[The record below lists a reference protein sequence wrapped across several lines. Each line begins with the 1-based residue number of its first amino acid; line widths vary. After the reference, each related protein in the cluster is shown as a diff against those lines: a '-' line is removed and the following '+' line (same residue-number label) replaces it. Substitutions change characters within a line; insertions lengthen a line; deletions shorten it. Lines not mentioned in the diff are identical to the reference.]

1 MLLNN
6 RFLIILSLI
15 IFFSCD
21 SNKSEDGYKNGVVVS
36 AKIEASQ
43 AGISILKQGGNAF
56 DAMIATDLALSV
68 VYPNA
73 GNLGGGGFM
82 IYRLNDHSTGSL
94 DFREKSPS
102 LSTKDMYLD
111 KEGNEIKGLSINGSL
126 AIGIPGTVAGLFEVY
141 DKFGTLPLETLFAP
155 AIELAEKGFILTK
168 RQANSLNFSK
178 GQINSIND
186 SLSLFNKHFK
196 EGDLFINKSL
206 SNSLKLILKN
216 GRDEFY
222 QGSISK
228 EIIEY
233 VNQRNGILKEEDF
246 QNYKAVWR
254 KPVSFKYKDLNI
266 ISMGPPSS
274 GGIVL
279 GQIFK
284 MIEPFDVSKFNH
296 NSTEY
301 IQLLVEAERRAFADR
316 SKYLGDP
323 DFNYIPVNELLS
335 RNYLSN
341 RMKNFSFENSTKSES
356 ISPGGIDFKES
367 EETTH
372 YSIVDRFGNA
382 VSVTTTLNGNYGS
395 KIFPPKL
402 GFFLNNEMDDFS
414 IKPGVPNMFGLTGG
428 EINSIEPNKRM
439 LSSMTPTI
447 VEKNNKLHLILGSP
461 GGPTIITSVL
471 QTILNFENFNFN
483 INKAVNS
490 PRFHHLWLPDLI
502 YYEPKAIV
510 NKDKQS
516 LLDKDYYLNDYPSS
530 IGRVD
535 AIHVDENGILFGAA
549 DKRGDDKSVGY

>member
-1 MLLNN
+1 MFFKN
-6 RFLIILSLI
+6 RFLIILSSI

-21 SNKSEDGYKNGVVVS
+21 SNSSEVGYKNGVVVS
-36 AKIEASQ
+36 AKVEASQ

-73 GNLGGGGFM
+73 GNLGGGGFL
-82 IYRLNDHSTGSL
+82 IYRLSDHSIGSL
-94 DFREKSPS
+94 DYREKAPS
-102 LSTKDMYLD
+102 LSTKGMYLD
-111 KEGNEIKGLSINGSL
+111 NEGNEIKNLSIDGSL

-141 DKFGTLPLETLFAP
+141 DKFGSLPLEALFAP
-155 AIELAEKGFILTK
+155 AIELAEKGFYLTK
-168 RQANSLNFSK
+168 RQAYSLNSSKNLINSLND
-178 GQINSIND
+178 SIP
-186 SLSLFNKHFK
+186 LFNKDFK

-206 SNSLKLILKN
+206 SKSLKLILKN
-216 GRDEFY
+216 GKDEFY

-233 VNQRNGILKEEDF
+233 VNKRNGILKEEDF
-246 QNYKAVWR
+246 KNYKPVWR
-254 KPVSFKYKDLNI
+254 NPVTFKYKDLNI

-284 MIEPFDVSKFNH
+284 MIEPFDISQFNH
-296 NSTEY
+296 NSIKY

-316 SKYLGDP
+316 SEYLGDP
-323 DFNYIPVNELLS
+323 DFNYIPINELLS
-335 RNYLSN
+335 NNYLSN
-341 RMKNFSFENSTKSES
+341 RMNNFSFERSTNSES
-356 ISPGGIDFKES
+356 ISPGEVNFKES

-447 VEKNNKLHLILGSP
+447 VEKDNKLHLVLGSP

-471 QTILNFENFNFN
+471 QTILNFEDFNFD
-483 INKAVNS
+483 INKSVNS
-490 PRFHHLWLPDLI
+490 PRFYHLWLPDLI
-502 YYEPKAIV
+502 YYESKAIL
-510 NKDKQS
+510 NHEKQS
-516 LLDKDYYLNDYPSS
+516 LIEKGYYLNNYPTS

-535 AIHVDENGILFGAA
+535 AIHVNEDGIIFGAA
-549 DKRGDDKSVGY
+549 DERGDDKSIGY

>member
-1 MLLNN
+1 MYFKNISP
-6 RFLIILSLI
+6 IILLSVIL
-15 IFFSCD
+15 FSC
-21 SNKSEDGYKNGVVVS
+21 NNNNNENGYKNGVVVS

-43 AGISILKQGGNAF
+43 AGLSILKLGGNAF

-82 IYRLNDHSTGSL
+82 VYRLSDNSIGSL

-111 KEGNEIKGLSINGSL
+111 ENGNEINGLSINGAL

-141 DKFGTLPLETLFAP
+141 NKFGSLPLETLFAP
-155 AIELAEKGFILTK
+155 AIKLAEEGFHLTK
-168 RQANSLNFSK
+168 RQANSLNSSK
-178 GQINSIND
+178 NLINSIND
-186 SLSLFNKHFK
+186 SLFLFNKNFK
-196 EGDLFINKSL
+196 EGDLFVNKSL
-206 SNSLKLILKN
+206 SKSLKLILKN
-216 GRDEFY
+216 GRNEFY
-222 QGSISK
+222 KGSISK
-228 EIIEY
+228 EIINY
-233 VNQRNGILKEEDF
+233 VNERNGILKKEDF
-246 QNYKAVWR
+246 ENYTAEWR
-254 KPVSFKYKDLNI
+254 KPITFKYKDLNI

-284 MIEPFDVSKFNH
+284 MIEPFNVSQFNH
-296 NSTEY
+296 NKTKY

-323 DFNYIPVNELLS
+323 DFNYIPTDTLLS
-335 RNYLSN
+335 NIYLED
-341 RMKNFSFENSTKSES
+341 RMNNFSFESSTKSET
-356 ISPGGIDFKES
+356 ISPGEINFRES

-372 YSIVDRFGNA
+372 YSIVDGFGNA

-414 IKPGVPNMFGLTGG
+414 IKPGSPNMFGLTGG

-447 VEKNNKLHLILGSP
+447 VEKNNKLHLVLGSP

-471 QTILNFENFNFN
+471 QTILNFEDFNFN

-490 PRFHHLWLPDLI
+490 PRFYHLWLPDI
-502 YYEPKAIV
+502 IHYELNAIID
-510 NKDKQS
+510 KDKK
-516 LLDKDYYLNDYPSS
+516 LLIKKGYYFNDYPNS

-535 AIHVDENGILFGAA
+535 AIYVNGDGIIFGAA
-549 DKRGDDKSVGY
+549 DKRGDDKSVGF

>member
-1 MLLNN
+1 MYFKNISPLILLSV
-6 RFLIILSLI
+6 IL
-15 IFFSCD
+15 FSC
-21 SNKSEDGYKNGVVVS
+21 NNNNNENGYKNGVVVS

-43 AGISILKQGGNAF
+43 AGLSILKLGGNAF

-82 IYRLNDHSTGSL
+82 VYRLSDNSIGSL

-111 KEGNEIKGLSINGSL
+111 ENGNEINGLSINGAL

-141 DKFGTLPLETLFAP
+141 NKFGSLPLETLFAP
-155 AIELAEKGFILTK
+155 AIKLAEEGFHLTK
-168 RQANSLNFSK
+168 RQANSLNSSK
-178 GQINSIND
+178 NLINSIND
-186 SLSLFNKHFK
+186 SLFLFNKNFK
-196 EGDLFINKSL
+196 EGDLFVNKSL
-206 SNSLKLILKN
+206 SKSLKLILKN
-216 GRDEFY
+216 GRNEFY
-222 QGSISK
+222 EGSISK
-228 EIIEY
+228 EIINY
-233 VNQRNGILKEEDF
+233 VNERNGILKKEDF
-246 QNYKAVWR
+246 ENYTAKWR
-254 KPVSFKYKDLNI
+254 KPITFKYKDLNI

-284 MIEPFDVSKFNH
+284 MIEPFKISQFNH
-296 NSTEY
+296 NKTKY

-323 DFNYIPVNELLS
+323 DFNHIPTDTLLS
-335 RNYLSN
+335 NIYLED
-341 RMKNFSFENSTKSES
+341 RMNNFSFESSTKSET
-356 ISPGGIDFKES
+356 ISPGEINFRES

-372 YSIVDRFGNA
+372 YSIVDGFGNA

-414 IKPGVPNMFGLTGG
+414 IKPGSPNMFGLTGG

-447 VEKNNKLHLILGSP
+447 VEKNNKLHLVLGSP

-471 QTILNFENFNFN
+471 QTILNFEDFNFN

-490 PRFHHLWLPDLI
+490 PRFYHIWLPDLI
-502 YYEPKAIV
+502 HYEPNAII
-510 NKDKQS
+510 NKDKQ
-516 LLDKDYYLNDYPSS
+516 LLIEKGYYFNDYPNS

-535 AIHVDENGILFGAA
+535 AIYVNEDGIIFGAA
-549 DKRGDDKSVGY
+549 DKRGDDKSVGF